1 MSGKLYI
8 IPTPIGNLG
17 DMTFRAIE
25 TLKMVDFIL
34 AEDTRVT
41 IKLLKHFDISTNCK
55 SYHQHNEH
63 KVLNSII
70 EELKSGATIGL
81 VSDAG
86 TPAISDPGFLLTR
99 KCVEN
104 DIDLET
110 LPGATALIPAL
121 VNSGIPCDRFI
132 FEGFLPHKK
141 GRETKFKE
149 LALEKRTIVFYE
161 SPYRVIKTFKSL
173 VEHFGETRNASYSR
187 ELSKLYE
194 ETKRGSLIEILNHLE
209 QKEKIKGEFVITVE
223 GLK

>member
-17 DMTFRAIE
+17 DITFRALE
-25 TLKMVDFIL
+25 TLKKVDTIL

-41 IKLLKHFDISTNCK
+41 IKLLKHFDITTKCK

-63 KVLNSII
+63 KILNSII
-70 EELKSGATIGL
+70 DDLKSGSIIGL

-86 TPAISDPGFLLTR
+86 TPGISDPGFLLIR
-99 KCVEN
+99 KCVEHE
-104 DIDLET
+104 IEIET
-110 LPGATALIPAL
+110 LPGATALIPAI
-121 VNSGIPCDRFI
+121 VNSGIPCDRFL
-132 FEGFLPHKK
+132 FEGFLPQKK

-173 VEHFGETRNASYSR
+173 VQHLGENRNASYSR
-187 ELSKLYE
+187 ELSKMYE
-194 ETKRGSLIEILNHLE
+194 ETKRGTLLEILNHLE
-209 QKEKIKGEFVITVE
+209 EKPSIKGEFVVVIE
-223 GLK
+223 GVK